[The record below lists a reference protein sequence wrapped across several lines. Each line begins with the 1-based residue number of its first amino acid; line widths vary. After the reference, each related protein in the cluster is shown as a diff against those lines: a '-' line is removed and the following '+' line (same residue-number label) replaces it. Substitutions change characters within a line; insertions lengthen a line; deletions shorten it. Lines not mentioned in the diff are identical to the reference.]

1 MKRQLFIH
9 SKVYYFVTE
18 LIVGM
23 ALMGV
28 EMSASRLIST
38 YFSSSQVVWTLIIGV
53 IMVSMAIGNYWGG
66 KQADKKPSYVRL
78 YLELLFAGAY
88 IVIIPFVGRYVIA
101 GITALFALF
110 VKSNLVIWASLLS
123 CIILFVPP
131 LLFLGKVTPSLVKY
145 AMGEKASGKVIGT
158 LEALNTIGSIVGTF
172 LPTFLTIPFIGTSN
186 SFVVFGGAIALI
198 ALLYLITNLIDIN
211 MNKQEEP
218 VEEGSEVKI
227 KKPKVSWNKQV
238 KTTIVMSVFTLVL
251 AVGLIFSTNA
261 SFVFWDDSTLV
272 KEDESIYNYLKVDK
286 YGKKYTFSTNVI
298 FGIQSA
304 INEDDSLTKLYYDYL
319 LISPYLVKENP
330 RILIL
335 GNGTGTYATMLRNYL
350 HVECDITAVEIDQK
364 IIDLSYEY
372 FHMSEDINVIC
383 DDGRNYLSRTDETYD
398 IILVDAYSSV
408 SAPFQMTT
416 VEFFN
421 MVYNH
426 LNEDGLMMMNIN
438 MVTKEKDSM
447 SQSLCDTASY
457 VFKDLYKFKVP
468 DADGMEVYALK
479 GNKDLYAMIQAV
491 NTDNDELKKV
501 FGNIKNDIVKHEDT
515 GIRLYDDTCDIE
527 IRSYRTLDDI
537 VNKELS
543 YYQKIYKEQGLKALL
558 DDLFNS

>member
-1 MKRQLFIH
+1 MNRQLFIH

-53 IMVSMAIGNYWGG
+53 IMISMAIGNYWGG

-88 IVIIPFVGRYVIA
+88 IVIIPFVGRYLIA

-110 VKSNLVIWASLLS
+110 VKNNLVIWTALFS
-123 CIILFVPP
+123 CIFLFVPP

-158 LEALNTIGSIVGTF
+158 LEALNTIGSILGTF

-186 SFVVFGGAIALI
+186 SFVLFGGVIAFM

-218 VEEGSEVKI
+218 VEEGSDVKV
-227 KKPKVSWNKQV
+227 KKPRISWGKQI
-238 KTTIVMSVFTLVL
+238 KMTIVMSIFTLFL

-261 SFVFWDDSTLV
+261 SFVFWDEATLV
-272 KEDESIYNYLKVDK
+272 KEDESMYNYLKIDK
-286 YGKKYTFSTNVI
+286 EGKQYSFSTNVI
-298 FGIQSA
+298 FGVQSA

-319 LISPYLVKENP
+319 LISPFLVKENP
-330 RILIL
+330 KILIL
-335 GNGTGTYATMLRNYL
+335 GNGTGTYATMLKNYL
-350 HVECDITAVEIDQK
+350 KIDCNITAVEIDQK
-364 IIDLSYEY
+364 IIDLSYDY
-372 FHMSEDINVIC
+372 FHMPKDINVIC
-383 DDGRNYLSRTDETYD
+383 DDGRNFISRTKETYD

-426 LNEDGLMMMNIN
+426 LNDDGLMLMNIN
-438 MVTKEKDSM
+438 MVTNEKDSM
-447 SQSLCDTASY
+447 ANSLCDTASV
-457 VFKDLYKFKVP
+457 VFHQLYTFKVP
-468 DADGMEVYALK
+468 NADGMEVYAIK
-479 GNKDLYAMIQAV
+479 GNKNLGAMIDDV
-491 NTDNDELKKV
+491 HTDNPDLNQVINRIKQGKKIHV
-501 FGNIKNDIVKHEDT
+501 DT
-515 GIRLYDDTCDIE
+515 GIRLYDETCDIE
-527 IRSYRTLDDI
+527 MRSYKALDDI
-537 VNKELS
+537 INRELN
-543 YYQKIYKEQGLKALL
+543 YYQKVYNEKGLKGLL
-558 DDLFNS
+558 EELFNS